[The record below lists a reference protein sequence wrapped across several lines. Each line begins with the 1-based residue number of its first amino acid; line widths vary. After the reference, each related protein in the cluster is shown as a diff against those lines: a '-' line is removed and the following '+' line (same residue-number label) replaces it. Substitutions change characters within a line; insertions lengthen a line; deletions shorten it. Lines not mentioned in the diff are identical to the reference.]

1 MIVRRSFWS
10 LLGLAL
16 LVVNLGVRFF
26 IQIILWAIVP
36 LSSYADVT
44 CDFPSRSRGLAF
56 ASDNCTFPSGSVEF
70 HTDPILGLDE
80 GRFPSEVGFVNH
92 QSWSGLNL
100 VVEVATC
107 SGKNFQ
113 LMFLDDFS
121 GLKVFEYTSLGASR
135 FETCRPSAASNKNGM
150 VFCQAQRALLFST
163 LCHVN
168 PEN

>member
-16 LVVNLGVRFF
+16 LVVNLIVRFF
-26 IQIILWAIVP
+26 VQIIFWAIVP
-36 LSSYADVT
+36 LSSYADVI
-44 CDFPSRSRGLAF
+44 CDFPFRSTGLAF
-56 ASDNCTFPSGSVEF
+56 ASNDRAFPTGRVEF
-70 HTDPILGLDE
+70 HTDPIFGLDE
-80 GRFPSEVGFVNH
+80 ERFPSEVGTVNH
-92 QSWSGLNL
+92 QSWSGPNL
-100 VVEVATC
+100 VIEVATG

-135 FETCRPSAASNKNGM
+135 FETCRLSSASNENGM

-163 LCHVN
+163 ECYVKR
-168 PEN
+168 ES

>member
-1 MIVRRSFWS
+1 MLARRSFWS

-16 LVVNLGVRFF
+16 LVVNLIVRFF

-44 CDFPSRSRGLAF
+44 CDFPFRSTGLVF
-56 ASDNCTFPSGSVEF
+56 ASDDRAFPFGSVEF

-80 GRFPSEVGFVNH
+80 GRFPSEVGTVNH
-92 QSWSGLNL
+92 QSWSGPSL
-100 VVEVATC
+100 VIEVATG

-121 GLKVFEYTSLGASR
+121 GLKVFGYPSLGASR
-135 FETCRPSAASNKNGM
+135 FETCRLSSASNENGM
-150 VFCQAQRALLFST
+150 IFCQAQRALLFST
-163 LCHVN
+163 ECRVKR
-168 PEN
+168 EN

>member
-16 LVVNLGVRFF
+16 LVVNLIVHFF

-44 CDFPSRSRGLAF
+44 CDFPFRSMGLAF
-56 ASDNCTFPSGSVEF
+56 ASDDRAFPSGRVEF

-80 GRFPSEVGFVNH
+80 GRFPSEVGTVNH

-100 VVEVATC
+100 VIEVATG

-150 VFCQAQRALLFST
+150 VFCQTQRALLFST

>member
-1 MIVRRSFWS
+1 MIVRRFFWS

-16 LVVNLGVRFF
+16 LVVNLIVLFF
-26 IQIILWAIVP
+26 IQIILWASVP

-44 CDFPSRSRGLAF
+44 CDFPFRSRGLVS
-56 ASDNCTFPSGSVEF
+56 ASDDRAFPSGRVEF

-80 GRFPSEVGFVNH
+80 GRFPSEVGTVNH

-100 VVEVATC
+100 VIEVSTD

-121 GLKVFEYTSLGASR
+121 DLKVFEYMALGASR
-135 FETCRPSAASNKNGM
+135 FETCRLSPASSENAM
-150 VFCQAQRALLFST
+150 VFCQTQRALLFSI

>member
-1 MIVRRSFWS
+1 MRRSFWS

-16 LVVNLGVRFF
+16 LVVNLIIRFF

-44 CDFPSRSRGLAF
+44 CDFPFRPTGLAF
-56 ASDNCTFPSGSVEF
+56 ASDDHAFPSGIVEF
-70 HTDPILGLDE
+70 YTDPILGLDE
-80 GRFPSEVGFVNH
+80 ERFPSEVGTVNH

-100 VVEVATC
+100 VVEVATG

-135 FETCRPSAASNKNGM
+135 FETCLLSSVTNENRM

-163 LCHVN
+163 ECRVKR
-168 PEN
+168 ES